1 MDFSSD
7 AIVLVMKLDYERQ
20 CYRHARTIVRERLRQ
35 LQASVD
41 ETVRAVNRTCPA
53 ARKPIPLP
61 RRALLTPP
69 PEVDC
74 EFKDSSRED
83 AGGAPRPGPARARGA
98 AAQDDAAVRMK
109 LDYERQCYRH
119 EEMILRDGLRLLQV
133 SMGETI
139 KAINRSER
147 TAAKRQSAAK
157 RQAAAKRQLAAKRQ
171 AAAKRQLAAKRQAA
185 AKRQQ
190 PDDRKLSVAEEQ
202 EAPCA
207 AVVRGRCIGRDPD
220 PRVRFMLQHDSTLVD
235 N

>member
-1 MDFSSD
+1 
-7 AIVLVMKLDYERQ
+7 
-20 CYRHARTIVRERLRQ
+20 
-35 LQASVD
+35 
-41 ETVRAVNRTCPA
+41 
-53 ARKPIPLP
+53 LP
-61 RRALLTPP
+61 GRALLNPP
-69 PEVDC
+69 ADIDC

-83 AGGAPRPGPARARGA
+83 AGGAPQPSPARARGA

-119 EEMILRDGLRLLQV
+119 DEMILRDSLRLLQV

-139 KAINRSER
+139 KAVNRCER
-147 TAAKRQSAAK
+147 TAAKPQSAAKRQPAAK

-171 AAAKRQLAAKRQAA
+171 AAAKRQSAAKRRSA

-220 PRVRFMLQHDSTLVD
+220 PHVRFMLQHDSTLVD
-235 N
+235 D

>member
-74 EFKDSSRED
+74 EFKGSSRED

-147 TAAKRQSAAK
+147 TAAKPQSAAK

-220 PRVRFMLQHDSTLVD
+220 PRVRFMLQHDSKLVD
-235 N
+235 D